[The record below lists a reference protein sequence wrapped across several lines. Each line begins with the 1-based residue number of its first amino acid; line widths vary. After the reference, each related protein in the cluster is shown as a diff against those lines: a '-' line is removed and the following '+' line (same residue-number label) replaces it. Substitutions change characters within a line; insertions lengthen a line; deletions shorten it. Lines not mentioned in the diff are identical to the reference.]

1 MARMRLLASRPAVL
15 SVLLSV
21 MVFAPLPAW
30 SAVGETPKPDPWLS
44 SDKAAHFA
52 LSAGLAGA
60 GYAGGA
66 FLFERPQQAR
76 WLTGAGLALGVGVAK
91 EFFDAGRGS
100 IFSWKDLT
108 WDVLGA
114 ATGLTLAWAVDRFF
128 LPRGEVG
135 RGVALGPAREHA
147 LREGGAGLPA
157 RMSFTLALSRGG
169 RGHPQGGPG
178 NGRTVPVVLFLMG
191 GW

>member
-1 MARMRLLASRPAVL
+1 MSRPAVL
-15 SVLLSV
+15 TVLLTV
-21 MVFAPLPAW
+21 LVFAPLPAW
-30 SAVGETPKPDPWLS
+30 SQWDEPSTVDPWLS
-44 SDKAAHFA
+44 SDKAAHFGV
-52 LSAGLAGA
+52 SAGLAVA

-66 FLFERPQQAR
+66 FLFAAPEAR
-76 WLTGAGLALGVGVAK
+76 WLTGAGLSLGVGVAK

-108 WDVLGA
+108 WDVLGM
-114 ATGLTLAWAVDRFF
+114 ATGLTLSWAVDRLFF
-128 LPRGEVG
+128 QRDGAG
-135 RGVALGPAREHA
+135 RGAAMGPVREPA
-147 LREGGAGLPA
+147 LRVDGAGLPA
-157 RMSFTLALSRGG
+157 RMSFTLAVSPGG

>member
-1 MARMRLLASRPAVL
+1 MRLFASRPAVL

-21 MVFAPLPAW
+21 LLFAPLPAW

-66 FLFERPQQAR
+66 YLFEAHEAR
-76 WLTGAGLALGVGVAK
+76 WLTGAGLSLGVGVAK

-114 ATGLTLAWAVDRFF
+114 ATGLTLSWAVERLFF
-128 LPRGEVG
+128 QRGG
-135 RGVALGPAREHA
+135 AGQGSALGPVREPA
-147 LREGGAGLPA
+147 LRQGGAGLPA
-157 RMSFTLALSRGG
+157 SKSFTLAVALGG